1 MASAAIPGVFG
12 QSAGRLGLRLNGPAN
27 ERLPWGLQPGVV
39 GRCEPIVFPGK
50 AYPGKS
56 RAAVQPSRRAA
67 GLDVRKPELRGPE
80 RVKMQSADGLGSRE
94 QEARMSPEP
103 ESGRVTPE
111 RAAAMA
117 EQKRLAEL
125 AQRCVAGD
133 AVAWEELARTQH
145 KRIYGICY
153 RFTGSPSDAEDLTQE
168 AFLKMFKNLDSFD
181 PSKGGFTTWLTTL
194 TRNLLVDNY
203 RRTRLERASES
214 LDEPLGNDMDGGTGE
229 TKASRLEDTGRSQEQ
244 HVAGLELRAQIQE
257 ALKQVSPELR
267 EAVILR
273 DLEDMDYKDIAE
285 VLGVPQGTVKSRI
298 SRGRSELARLLK
310 RIEGQVM

>member
-1 MASAAIPGVFG
+1 
-12 QSAGRLGLRLNGPAN
+12 
-27 ERLPWGLQPGVV
+27 
-39 GRCEPIVFPGK
+39 
-50 AYPGKS
+50 
-56 RAAVQPSRRAA
+56 
-67 GLDVRKPELRGPE
+67 
-80 RVKMQSADGLGSRE
+80 MQSADGLGSRE
-94 QEARMSPEP
+94 QDARMSPPEP
-103 ESGRVTPE
+103 ESRQTPE

-125 AQRCVAGD
+125 AQRCAAGD
-133 AVAWEELARTQH
+133 AAAWEELARTQH

-214 LDEPLGNDMDGGTGE
+214 LDEPIGNDSEGGTGS
-229 TKASRLEDTGRSQEQ
+229 TKAERLEDGGRNQEQ

-273 DLEDMDYKDIAE
+273 DLEDMDYKEIAE